1 MAFFLGMNCLTHDLG
16 RVEVE
21 VPISERVSQRM
32 NIVLW
37 GIFMNG
43 SVWSY
48 LVTQKHTFLQI
59 LLGSPGSNGL
69 PMVFGEPFFIQWD
82 RSYSQAGRGFFTYAI
97 SKSLG
102 AEQHQGRR
110 TGIFFR
116 WMDQMDAE
124 LQKKLTRWS
133 VDILP
138 GCPWNHAMAMM
149 SEVWSDC
156 CIRDVINDIFVGWG
170 FHCLSST
177 FGNVL

>member
-124 LQKKLTRWS
+124 LQKKINSMICWHPPRMS
-133 VDILP
+133 VKSRYGYD
-138 GCPWNHAMAMM
+138 
-149 SEVWSDC
+149 VWSLKWLLYSWC
-156 CIRDVINDIFVGWG
+156 
-170 FHCLSST
+170 H
-177 FGNVL
+177 